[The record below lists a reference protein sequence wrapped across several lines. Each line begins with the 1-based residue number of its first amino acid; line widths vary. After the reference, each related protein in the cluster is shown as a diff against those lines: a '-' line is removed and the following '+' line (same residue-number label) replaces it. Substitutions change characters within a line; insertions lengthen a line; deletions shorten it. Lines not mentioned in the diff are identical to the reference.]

1 MKSGKIKAVLKIL
14 MLLSAL
20 CLFAACDDLG
30 VDSEGDIFQS
40 SAVKQIYIGYTEEQV
55 QEKLGEP
62 NKRTEVAETAVVIY
76 EYFGDTAQENP
87 SMQAEQYAYI
97 EIAFEDNEVS
107 EVFLDTLHGAG
118 NESEKTRLSFRL
130 ENAALQFGDTG
141 CNVEYSVVYTGG
153 SFYRAEAYAKLN
165 DIGRATLNQKA
176 ELEWEDRWEHS
187 YTGLAVVEG
196 GEGVLYGEQC
206 YIQGDTLAIMGNDF
220 ELSSEM
226 ADLGEFDYR
235 QVKNIV
241 MYEEVGKL
249 DFKSDKTNFNN
260 WIGLENVYYKGNAT
274 DWCKI
279 QFGVN
284 PLEYGHNLYIK
295 DNLATEIII
304 TPEIKV
310 IPENA
315 FANCATMESL
325 IIENGIAEIETAAFS
340 GCTNLRKI
348 TIPESIT
355 KIGEDVFAGC
365 LPYKQQKYL

>member
-1 MKSGKIKAVLKIL
+1 
-14 MLLSAL
+14 
-20 CLFAACDDLG
+20 
-30 VDSEGDIFQS
+30 
-40 SAVKQIYIGYTEEQV
+40 
-55 QEKLGEP
+55 
-62 NKRTEVAETAVVIY
+62 
-76 EYFGDTAQENP
+76 
-87 SMQAEQYAYI
+87 
-97 EIAFEDNEVS
+97 
-107 EVFLDTLHGAG
+107 
-118 NESEKTRLSFRL
+118 
-130 ENAALQFGDTG
+130 
-141 CNVEYSVVYTGG
+141 
-153 SFYRAEAYAKLN
+153 
-165 DIGRATLNQKA
+165 
-176 ELEWEDRWEHS
+176 
-187 YTGLAVVEG
+187 
-196 GEGVLYGEQC
+196 
-206 YIQGDTLAIMGNDF
+206 
-220 ELSSEM
+220 M

-241 MYEEVGKL
+241 VYEEVGKL